1 MVSWPWEGRAPAP
14 SRFQVSISFCPSG
27 HCPRNRVRC
36 EIQER
41 DLCTNSRDCPKKMK
55 CCQFSCGKK
64 CLDIDKGNSPIPW
77 VIWHPHPYG
86 CFCHLCWYCHTLPLA
101 CCHTLPLACW
111 WLVSDQETRCIFN
124 LAQILSMLGCGG
136 CWQTWVSSHFCLYLG
151 VWCE

>member
-1 MVSWPWEGRAPAP
+1 MGFLGVLPILILFILLRGVQEPGLVEAFFLSKYQSKYQGKNFPPLVMVSWPWEGRAPAP

-77 VIWHPHPYG
+77 VI
-86 CFCHLCWYCHTLPLA
+86 
-101 CCHTLPLACW
+101 
-111 WLVSDQETRCIFN
+111 
-124 LAQILSMLGCGG
+124 
-136 CWQTWVSSHFCLYLG
+136 
-151 VWCE
+151 